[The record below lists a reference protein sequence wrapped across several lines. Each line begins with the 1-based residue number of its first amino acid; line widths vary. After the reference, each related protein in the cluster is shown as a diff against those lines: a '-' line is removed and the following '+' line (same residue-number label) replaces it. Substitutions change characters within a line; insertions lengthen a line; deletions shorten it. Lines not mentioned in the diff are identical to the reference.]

1 MVMNYF
7 ETLGLS
13 VKAIEGQDEA
23 TVAKTVDAAH
33 KKLYARTVGAYANVP
48 RKDGRTQAQ
57 WQVILN
63 EARDTLKDP
72 QKRREH
78 IAELPETRKAAKKAA
93 DKNAAKKAATKK
105 AAVDNWAEVKQSVVR
120 PAVEF
125 VVKHAEIIS
134 AIGAV
139 LVLLG
144 AALVFLATPIGR
156 DIFGLGTTV
165 LWVGLPA
172 FLYKGSR
179 RRILVFGAA
188 GIILLLL
195 GSVLRSQITAAMS
208 ALLLTELAGLVVM
221 CGLIAFLFQQ
231 SWHLKIVEVARR
243 AAAWWMAWSA
253 GWNPVFRI
261 GATGLVLALALMVI
275 SLPLSILSGGAA
287 AILGSIIGLLIWGGV
302 FLIVAASLWWWFGER
317 PRDIVECRDCG
328 AKMAR
333 KRFYRNHD
341 TSGCPACGSHSE
353 PSLTGDRASM
363 W

>member
-78 IAELPETRKAAKKAA
+78 IAELPETEKAAKQALDEKAA
-93 DKNAAKKAATKK
+93 KWAAPKKAA
-105 AAVDNWAEVKQSVVR
+105 AQRAEVKQNVVR
-120 PAVEF
+120 RAIEF

-134 AIGAV
+134 AIGLI
-139 LVLLG
+139 LVVLG
-144 AALVFLATPIGR
+144 AALTFFATPVGR

-165 LWVGLPA
+165 LWVGLTA

-188 GIILLLL
+188 GIIQRLL
-195 GSVLRSQITAAMS
+195 GDVLRSEMIAVLGS
-208 ALLLTELAGLVVM
+208 LVVM
-221 CGLIAFLFQQ
+221 CGLLVFLFKL
-231 SWHLKIVEVARR
+231 SWILKIVEVARR
-243 AAAWWMAWSA
+243 AASWWMALTAAWD
-253 GWNPVFRI
+253 PVFRM
-261 GATGLVLALALMVI
+261 GATGVVLGLTSLFFI
-275 SLPLSILSGGAA
+275 SLPLSFLSGEAA
-287 AILGSIIGLLIWGGV
+287 AIFDPIIFFSITGGATLI
-302 FLIVAASLWWWFGER
+302 AARFLWWL
-317 PRDIVECRDCG
+317 I
-328 AKMAR
+328 AR
-333 KRFYRNHD
+333 LLD
-341 TSGCPACGSHSE
+341 
-353 PSLTGDRASM
+353 
-363 W
+363 